1 MTERERKVTAIIADD
16 EAIARAGLRR
26 LLATFDW
33 IDVVGEAASG
43 PATIEVIE
51 RSTPDLAFLDIQM
64 PGLTGTQVPGRLRH
78 RPFIVFTTAHAEHA
92 VTAFELG
99 AVDYLLKPFGAA
111 RLAATMERVRAALG
125 EVPSVAAGDRMA
137 EVLAAGP
144 LTRLFVRSG
153 TAITP
158 LPVAEVRYFEADGD
172 YVIAHATKGRH
183 VLGLSLARLVDR
195 LDPRRFV
202 RIHRTHVVNL
212 DHVATFRRHGKGG
225 MTAELRDGARLAV
238 SRQRAQELR
247 KLGV

>member
-1 MTERERKVTAIIADD
+1 MTGRDRRVTAVIADD

-26 LLATFDW
+26 LLSEFDW
-33 IDVVGEAASG
+33 VDVVGEAASG
-43 PATIEVIE
+43 PSTVELVE
-51 RSTPDLAFLDIQM
+51 RAAPDILFLDIQM
-64 PGLTGTQVPGRLRH
+64 PGLPGTQVPGRLRH

-111 RLAATMERVRAALG
+111 RLAATMERVRTALG
-125 EVPSVAAGDRMA
+125 EDPAVAAGDRLA
-137 EVLAAGP
+137 EVLAKGP
-144 LTRLFVRSG
+144 LNRLFVRGG

-158 LPVAEVRYFEADGD
+158 LPVADVRYFEADGD

-183 VLGLSLARLVDR
+183 VLGLSLARLADR

-202 RIHRTHVVNL
+202 RIHRTHLVNL

-225 MTAELRDGARLAV
+225 MTAELRDGTRLAV